1 MKKTIH
7 RMAPLM
13 ALALPLMAGCVSAN
27 SQESNK
33 AEAYAKCSYT
43 PNPDAREKCIKT
55 ELALIEA
62 RQRSDAQRIQTDR
75 EAAEERQAILEA
87 SGVSR
92 EDAKQ
97 TTDSGLH
104 LPD

>member
-1 MKKTIH
+1 MKYVAMTA
-7 RMAPLM
+7 M
-13 ALALPLMAGCVSAN
+13 LALPLMAGCVSSN
-27 SQESNK
+27 SAEGHK
-33 AEAYAKCSYT
+33 AEAYAKCRYA
-43 PNPDAREKCIKT
+43 PGPEEREKCMKT

-62 RQRSDAQRIQTDR
+62 RERTEAERLQTDR
-75 EAAEERQAILEA
+75 TDAEQRQAILEA

-97 TTDSGLH
+97 TVESGLH

>member
-1 MKKTIH
+1 MKRTI
-7 RMAPLM
+7 PLIF
-13 ALALPLMAGCVSAN
+13 AALPLMAGCVSAN
-27 SQESNK
+27 SAEGHK
-33 AEAYAKCSYT
+33 AEAYAKCRYA
-43 PNPDAREKCIKT
+43 PGPEEREKCMKT
-55 ELALIEA
+55 ELALIQA
-62 RQRSDAQRIQTDR
+62 RERNEAQRIQTDR
-75 EAAEERQAILEA
+75 EAAEQRQAILEA